1 MDETAPRQWQGESD
15 ADFAKRTANERAAA
29 QRDLAAGSG
38 PRTGTPYVDAAG
50 QQRAHNEI
58 AARHDPTGVP
68 VEPQRP
74 NESDAAFAARTQ
86 RETLTAQPHAATPL
100 HVEEMAAGVAP
111 GGVAQNPGESDDDYQ
126 ARVKSTKEAD
136 ETAKKLAAEQE
147 KAAKDGTTAHPSGL
161 QAAAAFGVRVA
172 DAMFRLRNHGYDE
185 VTSLIDDL
193 YAGVQRVEATARGD
207 KPAGEAQR
215 QGESDADYAAR
226 TGDARRAFSG
236 NRPGTGGPA
245 IDQRGFAD
253 RAPGE
258 PEGTRHDRLAAQ
270 PEARRNET
278 SPA

>member
-15 ADFAKRTANERAAA
+15 EDFAKRTAEYRGG
-29 QRDLAAGSG
+29 DS
-38 PRTGTPYVDAAG
+38 DAVA
-50 QQRAHNEI
+50 QQRAHNEG
-58 AARHDPTGVP
+58 AQRAGMQGGATPALRDPVGVP
-68 VEPQRP
+68 MEPQRP

-207 KPAGEAQR
+207 RPAGEAQR
-215 QGESDADYAAR
+215 QGESDADYAKR
-226 TGDARRAFSG
+226 SGDARRAFSG
-236 NRPGTGGPA
+236 NRPGGPA
-245 IDQRGFAD
+245 VDQRGFAD

-258 PEGTRHDRLAAQ
+258 PENVRHDRLAAQ
-270 PEARRNET
+270 PEAHRNET